1 MISIMLLF
9 SFLLE
14 KYSNLN
20 KKYKEAVNYLIVGGL
35 TTVVSITSY
44 WLLRLFIESYEICTV
59 ISWVFAVIFAY
70 ITNRKYVFHS
80 RATNKIK
87 EFIDFIISR
96 IFSLL
101 AEFASMYIL
110 VNLLSI
116 DDRISKII
124 VQFVIVILNYIFSKL
139 FVFKDKD

>member
-1 MISIMLLF
+1 MISIMLLLT
-9 SFLLE
+9 FLLE

-59 ISWVFAVIFAY
+59 ISWIFAVVFAY

-87 EFIDFIISR
+87 EFIDFIMSR

-110 VNLLSI
+110 VNLLNI

-124 VQFVIVILNYIFSKL
+124 VQFVIVILNYVFSKL